1 MNFKHIAATS
11 LFTLGAFLAGAANA
25 VPITGLVNTGA
36 GKTTGQTDTNYA
48 LSGTGTGISGP
59 NGYASAGFNGWPI
72 APFGGGPWIAN
83 SATSNWIT
91 PNSNPAASYDPSVN
105 GTYIWTLVFDLTGFN
120 AATATF
126 GGRWATDNSGQIRL
140 NGTTLNNA
148 STGFTSWSTFS
159 SAGGTFNAGLNTL
172 QFIVTNLAQNG
183 GNPTGLRVEFE
194 RSDVSVP
201 EPASLGL
208 LAIGLIGL
216 GAVRRRRV
224 QK

>member
-11 LFTLGAFLAGAANA
+11 LFTLGAFLVGNANA

-36 GKTTGQTDTNYA
+36 GTPAGQKDFNYTLAKTGGAGQFGTTNGYV
-48 LSGTGTGISGP
+48 GTGI
-59 NGYASAGFNGWPI
+59 NGA
-72 APFGGGPWIAN
+72 WIAN
-83 SATSNWIT
+83 SATSSWLT
-91 PNSNPAASYDPSVN
+91 PGQNGNQSFDPSSN
-105 GTYIWTLVFDLTGFN
+105 GIYVWTLIFDLTGFN

-126 GGRWATDNSGQIRL
+126 GGRWATDNSGTIQL
-140 NGTTLNNA
+140 NGTTLNNP
-148 STGFTSWSTFS
+148 SGGFGAWSSFT
-159 SAGGTFNAGLNTL
+159 SAGGIFNAGLNFLT
-172 QFIVTNLAQNG
+172 FTVTNLAQSS